1 MLRGAIIIESV
12 IVCLLAAS
20 LLEILGDAI
29 SYIVSLLPAGDGLW
43 RRRTNLTVVETFN
56 VSALGPP
63 RVHSTD
69 VRGWSYAWEIRREGA
84 SGHATRMVTKATIV
98 TPV

>member
-1 MLRGAIIIESV
+1 MRGFNRPPFALLKKTGGLWCSEERSSLESV

-43 RRRTNLTVVETFN
+43 RRRTGHPGVLIRYIMR
-56 VSALGPP
+56 ALG
-63 RVHSTD
+63 
-69 VRGWSYAWEIRREGA
+69 
-84 SGHATRMVTKATIV
+84 
-98 TPV
+98 